1 MALAEGLE
9 VLKLASQHDA
19 FERYEEAS
27 FMYSLAVD
35 LLSEALEGISLIF
48 TYLFLYISTELMF
61 YHRRRK

>member
-27 FMYSLAVD
+27 FMYLLAVD
-35 LLSEALEGISLIF
+35 LLSEALEGISLKLM
-48 TYLFLYISTELMF
+48 YFLCISTELMF
-61 YHRRRK
+61 NHRRRK